1 MEKKVIEIA
10 QRVIL
15 LKKIPVFNPL
25 DQDALSE
32 LAALLV
38 ERKTRAQEPI
48 FRKGDRGENMYIL
61 VEGEVRVH
69 DGNHVIAR
77 LQAGQVFGE
86 YALFDTENRSA
97 SVTTEKPGLVL
108 VLDRS
113 SLMDFL
119 KRFPELL
126 LGMLQLQIKRMR
138 DMNDLEEKLSKS
150 YLKISK
156 QKQEIEAQHEAIKL
170 QKNLLETQNISLEDL
185 NAQKKQLLS
194 VIIHGLKNPM
204 TSVQMMADLL
214 DQHKQFS
221 DDECEY
227 LAILKQ
233 SLNRMNQVINDL
245 IQTNQDDEASLKRLR
260 PINLRE
266 AIAEVIQLHRQQIR
280 LKKLDVELPDSALTS
295 MLHESYF
302 AQLLD
307 QLLLWVIGEAE
318 PETSVSIEVKERET
332 VILEVS
338 FQMKTGFETPA
349 SQSALAETLFATA
362 SEVLDRF
369 LFIRTLQELSGI
381 EVRLKPMK
389 ATKSMLYIDLNQ
401 HSI

>member
-15 LKKIPVFNPL
+15 LKKVPVFNPL
-25 DQDALSE
+25 DQEALSE

-138 DMNDLEEKLSKS
+138 DMNELEEKLSKS

-156 QKQEIEAQHEAIKL
+156 QKQEIEAQHEAITL

-185 NAQKKQLLS
+185 NTQKKQLLS

-266 AIAEVIQLHRQQIR
+266 AIAEVVQLHKQQIK
-280 LKKLDVELPDSALTS
+280 LKKLDIELPDSALTS

-307 QLLLWVIGEAE
+307 ELLLWVIGEAE
-318 PETSVSIEVKERET
+318 PETCVSIDVKEQET
-332 VILEVS
+332 VILVVN
-338 FQMKTGFETPA
+338 FQMKARFEAPA
-349 SQSALAETLFATA
+349 TQSALADTLFATA
-362 SEVLDRF
+362 SEVLDKF
-369 LFIRTLQELSGI
+369 LFMRTLQELSGI